1 MSIFRLDTF
10 LRPSTLRR
18 WFAVLL
24 VGIGLFA
31 WPGEPASAHANLVR
45 SEPAAGAVLAQA
57 PDELVLE
64 FSEDLDPGFSS
75 VKLLDATM
83 VMVAEGPGVIDP
95 TTPRVLRLALERLP
109 NGTYS
114 AVWKARSAVDGHITH
129 GSVGFSVGVSS
140 PPASLLP
147 LPGTS
152 DPATALPTPA
162 DTWWRWLSYLTSA
175 MTVGSL
181 LFGLLV
187 WRPALQD
194 SPEAASSS
202 DTHATRLLQRLTL
215 FGIGGLIVATVGFA
229 VLQAIQAAESFQE
242 ALSALL
248 MELLV
253 GRAGLLIEIRLGLLV
268 GLALLVARLP
278 AAGRGPAGLWWVAAG
293 LGLGMLLTFSL
304 QSHGAAL
311 GSTLATIL
319 DWLHL
324 VAMAAWLGGLLPLAF
339 LLGSVPQRDA
349 ERTVLT
355 KLVPRFSRVALVSV
369 ATLTLTGLYSALL
382 HVRSLEALTATRYG
396 QVLSLKSG
404 FFAVLLGLGA
414 VNLLALS
421 PRLHQARSATV
432 YWLRRTV
439 RAELLIGLLVL
450 LAAGVLTGVAP
461 AFEALEAQRRQGWL
475 ETAQVDDV
483 QMVLR
488 VAPAQVGENEVGID
502 LVDQRPGA
510 AKVEPQVLLRLT
522 MTGMDMGTTQV
533 EALPQA
539 GGRYTARGS
548 YFTMAGLW
556 QVEVILRRAGFND
569 VRQVFDLPIGI
580 QTTGS

>member
-1 MSIFRLDTF
+1 
-10 LRPSTLRR
+10 
-18 WFAVLL
+18 
-24 VGIGLFA
+24 
-31 WPGEPASAHANLVR
+31 
-45 SEPAAGAVLAQA
+45 
-57 PDELVLE
+57 
-64 FSEDLDPGFSS
+64 
-75 VKLLDATM
+75 
-83 VMVAEGPGVIDP
+83 
-95 TTPRVLRLALERLP
+95 
-109 NGTYS
+109 
-114 AVWKARSAVDGHITH
+114 
-129 GSVGFSVGVSS
+129 
-140 PPASLLP
+140 
-147 LPGTS
+147 
-152 DPATALPTPA
+152 
-162 DTWWRWLSYLTSA
+162 
-175 MTVGSL
+175 
-181 LFGLLV
+181 
-187 WRPALQD
+187 
-194 SPEAASSS
+194 
-202 DTHATRLLQRLTL
+202 
-215 FGIGGLIVATVGFA
+215 
-229 VLQAIQAAESFQE
+229 
-242 ALSALL
+242 
-248 MELLV
+248 
-253 GRAGLLIEIRLGLLV
+253 
-268 GLALLVARLP
+268 
-278 AAGRGPAGLWWVAAG
+278 
-293 LGLGMLLTFSL
+293 MLLTFSL

-349 ERTVLT
+349 ERMVLT